1 MRFRNNGQ
9 YYILEVPVGLA
20 KSNGSLPPGGWLQ
33 VTCGLTA
40 CTPRAAPGPT
50 LGNEYGKN
58 FSWHGPYT
66 PWNYRGKHLMENI
79 PRNIRGKLFH
89 GDITCAKNI

>member
-50 LGNEYGKN
+50 IGNEYGGTLVGMDHIL
-58 FSWHGPYT
+58 HGIT
-66 PWNYRGKHLMENI
+66 VENI
-79 PRNIRGKLFH
+79 
-89 GDITCAKNI
+89 